1 MIENLLKRDD
11 RLHSEF
17 LESRL
22 SKQQIK
28 KYDCAMMSE
37 YKMRL
42 LSELREHYEFYGF
55 IPFENF
61 ERMKEDQLEDMLK
74 LTLAFADE
82 EITRT
87 ALVKKVDQILEE
99 QNSVLK
105 NRDLKKLLSRYLP
118 EEYIP
123 YVYEMSIGFLN
134 IHESNVAAC
143 FNIIEPKTYY
153 QIEDSIYKELMM
165 LPKEFLSDKP
175 GLNIELYADK
185 EDKYPLAVF
194 KVDYEESDIACDVD
208 YRNLLYALRFNP
220 NVPTFDKL
228 KAYAETVVCDE
239 MDVREQ
245 YEQLQDIKKDW
256 IKSKDDVKMIQDLDQ
271 YLEQIQDRDA
281 IAIRHRI
288 LDKDELDGLL
298 LASAKEGADK
308 VIYMLY
314 GYEPYMSYD
323 YVYRTETGGIKNLEF
338 RDIKKVFDSLEQL
351 DRFQEVQ
358 TLEHSI
364 QHMKEVTDKEKEDL
378 IAVCQKNDVLKY
390 GKSFWSEEKI
400 LDTTI
405 EYHFLECEKRL
416 DVRNYF
422 RQYHPIREGVIFE
435 GMAFI
440 QMDDTRDFYHFM
452 KRDEG
457 QWFSLGGVQMKDVL
471 KRGNFFGDLEN
482 MNNDSIKAIERK
494 RKQEQKQRTKGGK
507 DDRNR

>member
-1 MIENLLKRDD
+1 MKKDD
-11 RLHSEF
+11 HLHSEL

-42 LSELREHYEFYGF
+42 LSELREHYEIYGF
-55 IPFENF
+55 ISFENF

-87 ALVKKVDQILEE
+87 ELVKKVDQILEE
-99 QNSVLK
+99 QDAALRNRNLK
-105 NRDLKKLLSRYLP
+105 RLLSRYLP
-118 EEYIP
+118 EDYIP
-123 YVYEMSIGFLN
+123 YVYELSIGFLN
-134 IHESNVAAC
+134 IHESNVAAY

-165 LPKEFLSDKP
+165 LPKEFLGDKP

-194 KVDYEESDIACDVD
+194 KLDFEESDVACDMD
-208 YRNLLYALRFNP
+208 YRDLLYALRFNF
-220 NVPTFDKL
+220 NVPTLDKL
-228 KAYAETVVCDE
+228 RAYAETVICDKI
-239 MDVREQ
+239 DVREQ
-245 YEQLQDIKKDW
+245 FEQLLEIKKNW

-288 LDKDELDGLL
+288 LDKDELDELV

-323 YVYRTETGGIKNLEF
+323 YVYRTETGSIKNLEF
-338 RDIKKVFDSLEQL
+338 RDMKHVFDSLEQL
-351 DRFQEVQ
+351 GRFQEVQ
-358 TLEHSI
+358 TLEHSM

-378 IAVCQKNDVLKY
+378 IAVCQKNGVLKY

-400 LDTTI
+400 LDTTT

-435 GMAFI
+435 DMAFI

-452 KRDEG
+452 KRNEG
-457 QWFSLGGVQMKDVL
+457 QWFSIGGVQMKDVL

-482 MNNDSIKAIERK
+482 MNNDSIKAIGHK
-494 RKQEQKQRTKGGK
+494 REKEQMKRMKGGK
-507 DDRNR
+507 NDRNR

>member
-1 MIENLLKRDD
+1 
-11 RLHSEF
+11 
-17 LESRL
+17 
-22 SKQQIK
+22 
-28 KYDCAMMSE
+28 
-37 YKMRL
+37 
-42 LSELREHYEFYGF
+42 
-55 IPFENF
+55 
-61 ERMKEDQLEDMLK
+61 MKEDQLEDMLK

-87 ALVKKVDQILEE
+87 ELVKKVDQILEE
-99 QNSVLK
+99 QESALK
-105 NRDLKKLLSRYLP
+105 NRDLKRLLSKYLP
-118 EEYIP
+118 EDYIP

-134 IHESNVAAC
+134 IHEGNVAAC

-185 EDKYPLAVF
+185 EDKSPLAVF
-194 KVDYEESDIACDVD
+194 KLNFEESDVTCDKD
-208 YRNLLYALRFNP
+208 YKDLLYALRFES
-220 NVPTFDKL
+220 NVVTLDGL
-228 KAYAETVVCDE
+228 RAYAETVVCDE

-245 YEQLQDIKKDW
+245 FERLLDIKKDW
-256 IKSKDDVKMIQDLDQ
+256 IKSKDDVKMIQALDQ

-288 LDKDELDGLL
+288 LDKSELDELV

-323 YVYRTETGGIKNLEF
+323 YVYRTETGSIKNLEY
-338 RDIKKVFDSLEQL
+338 RDMKHVFDSLEQL

-358 TLEHSI
+358 TLEHSM
-364 QHMKEVTDKEKEDL
+364 QHMQEVTDKEKENL

-390 GKSFWSEEKI
+390 GKSFWSEEKV
-400 LDTTI
+400 LDTTT

-416 DVRNYF
+416 DVMNYF
-422 RQYHPIREGVIFE
+422 RQYHPVREGVIFE
-435 GMAFI
+435 DMAFI
-440 QMDDTRDFYHFM
+440 QMNDTRDFYHFM

-457 QWFSLGGVQMKDVL
+457 QWFSIGGVQIKDVL

-482 MNNDSIKAIERK
+482 MNNDSIKTIQHK
-494 RKQEQKQRTKGGK
+494 REQEQKQKTKGGK
-507 DDRNR
+507 NDRNR

>member
-1 MIENLLKRDD
+1 MIENLLEKDERFYKE
-11 RLHSEF
+11 L
-17 LESRL
+17 LESSL
-22 SKQQIK
+22 SKEQIK

-37 YKMRL
+37 YKMQL

-61 ERMKEDQLEDMLK
+61 EKMKEDQLEDMLK

-87 ALVKKVDQILEE
+87 ELVKKVDQILE
-99 QNSVLK
+99 
-105 NRDLKKLLSRYLP
+105 D
-118 EEYIP
+118 
-123 YVYEMSIGFLN
+123 
-134 IHESNVAAC
+134 
-143 FNIIEPKTYY
+143 
-153 QIEDSIYKELMM
+153 
-165 LPKEFLSDKP
+165 
-175 GLNIELYADK
+175 
-185 EDKYPLAVF
+185 VF

-220 NVPTFDKL
+220 NVPTLDKL

-245 YEQLQDIKKDW
+245 FEQLLDIKKDW
-256 IKSKDDVKMIQDLDQ
+256 IKSKDDVKMIQNLDQ

-288 LDKDELDGLL
+288 LDKDELDELV
-298 LASAKEGADK
+298 LASAKEGANK

-314 GYEPYMSYD
+314 GYEPYTSYD
-323 YVYRTETGGIKNLEF
+323 FVYRTENGGIKNLEF
-338 RDIKKVFDSLEQL
+338 RDMKHVFDSLEQL
-351 DRFQEVQ
+351 GRFQEVQ
-358 TLEHSI
+358 TLEHSM
-364 QHMKEVTDKEKEDL
+364 QHMKEVTVKEKENL

-400 LDTTI
+400 LDTTT

-416 DVRNYF
+416 DVRSYF

-435 GMAFI
+435 DMAFI
-440 QMDDTRDFYHFM
+440 QMDDTRDFYHLM

-457 QWFSLGGVQMKDVL
+457 QWFFIGGVQMKDVL
-471 KRGNFFGDLEN
+471 KRGNFFSDLEN
-482 MNNDSIKAIERK
+482 MNNDSIKAIECK
-494 RKQEQKQRTKGGK
+494 KKQEQKQRTKGGK